1 MLEFMRKHA
10 RNWLMKILLG
20 IVILV
25 FIFYFG
31 STGGRDKADAIAM
44 IDGKPVSHGD
54 FQKEYQN
61 LVDFYRQRYGGALT
75 DDMIKGLN
83 LKQQAF
89 DNLIHQG
96 IILRRAADLHLD
108 ISDEEMR
115 AAILSNPAFHRG
127 GVFDEKIYQ
136 QVLRH
141 YKMTPADFESVQ
153 KKGSMIAR
161 LEDFLQDGVKV
172 SDKEVFDLYRAQSE
186 KVNINFLTLSAK
198 DFVKRIKPD
207 RKDLESY
214 LKEHENDFRIPEKIQ
229 VKYISFA
236 AQDFAASVKVSDA
249 EVNDYYNR
257 RKDQFKKKGGNPVP
271 LSEARGKIM
280 AELKHVQGM
289 FAAAEKAK
297 KVHDIIYQKENF
309 DDYTRQN
316 GLKVTVTDFFSAKD
330 ISQEFGQI
338 RDFAKKIMGLQP
350 NEVSSVLSDH
360 QQHYLFTLVA
370 KKPSQVP
377 ALKDIEG
384 AVEKQYLAGESLQLC
399 KKEAESIL
407 DRVKKG
413 ETLDKV
419 SSEKGLKISETGLFQ
434 PGGAVPAIG
443 SSRELNEV
451 LFLIS
456 ERNPYPDQPFLIH
469 GNYVIVKFKERGA
482 FDNRNFETQKAPLK
496 NLLLSM
502 KRGECLRSWLE
513 NQKASMTKEG
523 TLKLLK
529 DVKDM

>member
-1 MLEFMRKHA
+1 MLELMRKHA
-10 RNWLMKILLG
+10 RNWLMKVLLG
-20 IVILV
+20 IIIIV
-25 FIFYFG
+25 FVFYFG
-31 STGGRDKADAIAM
+31 STRGRDKADAIAM
-44 IDGKPVSHGD
+44 IDGKSVSRVD
-54 FQKEYQN
+54 FLKEYQN

-75 DDMIKGLN
+75 DDVIKGLN

-108 ISDEEMR
+108 VSDEEVR
-115 AAILSNPAFHRG
+115 ASILSNPAFHRG

-136 QVLRH
+136 QLLRQH
-141 YKMTPADFESVQ
+141 KMTPADFEAVQ
-153 KKGSMIAR
+153 KKGIMIAR

-186 KVNINFLTLSAK
+186 KLNVNFLTISAK

-214 LKEHENDFRIPEKIQ
+214 LKEHENDFRVPEKMQ

-257 RKDQFKKKGGNPVP
+257 HKDQFTKKGSKSVP
-271 LSEARGKIM
+271 LSEAKGKIA

-297 KVHDIIYQKENF
+297 NAHDIIYQKENF

-316 GLKVTVTDFFSAKD
+316 GLKISVTDFFSAKD
-330 ISQEFGQI
+330 MPQEFGQI
-338 RDFAKKIMGLQP
+338 RDFAKKIMELQP
-350 NEVSSVLSDH
+350 DEVSSVLSDN
-360 QQHYLFTLVA
+360 QRHYLFKLVA
-370 KKPSQVP
+370 KKPPHVP

-384 AVEKQYLAGESLQLC
+384 EVEKQYLAGESLRLC

-419 SSEKGLKISETGLFQ
+419 SSEKGLRISETGLFQ
-434 PGGAVPAIG
+434 PGVAVPGIG
-443 SSRELNEV
+443 SSRELNEA
-451 LFLIS
+451 LFPIS
-456 ERNPYPDQPFLIH
+456 ERNPYPDRPFLIN
-469 GNYVIVKFKERGA
+469 GNYVIVKFKERDA
-482 FDNRNFETQKAPLK
+482 LDNRNFETQKAPLK

-502 KRGECLRSWLE
+502 KRGECLRSWLD
-513 NQKASMTKEG
+513 NQKASMIKEG

>member
-1 MLEFMRKHA
+1 MLELMRKHA
-10 RNWLMKILLG
+10 RNWLMKVLLG
-20 IVILV
+20 IIIIV
-25 FIFYFG
+25 FVFYFG
-31 STGGRDKADAIAM
+31 STGGRDKTDAIAM
-44 IDGKPVSHGD
+44 IDGKPVSHVD

-61 LVDFYRQRYGGALT
+61 LADFYRQRYGGALT

-89 DNLIHQG
+89 DNLINQG
-96 IILRRAADLHLD
+96 IILRRVADLHLEV
-108 ISDEEMR
+108 SDEEVR
-115 AAILSNPAFHRG
+115 DSILSNSAFQRG

-136 QVLRH
+136 QILRYH
-141 YKMTPADFESVQ
+141 KMTPADFEAVQ
-153 KKGSMIAR
+153 KNGIMIAR
-161 LEDFLQDGVKV
+161 MEDFLRDGVKV

-186 KVNINFLTLSAK
+186 KLNINFLTFSAK

-214 LKEHENDFRIPEKIQ
+214 LREHENDFRVPEKIQ

-249 EVNDYYNR
+249 EVDDYYNR
-257 RKDQFKKKGGNPVP
+257 NKDQFKTKGGKPVP
-271 LSEARGKIM
+271 LSEARGKIV
-280 AELKHVQGM
+280 ADLKHVQGM

-297 KVHDIIYQKENF
+297 KSHDVIYQKENF
-309 DDYTRQN
+309 DDYARQN
-316 GLKVTVTDFFSAKD
+316 GLKISVTDFFIVRD
-330 ISQEFGQI
+330 VPQEFGQI
-338 RDFAKKIMGLQP
+338 RDFAKKVMELQP
-350 NEVSSVLSDH
+350 DNVSSVLSDN
-360 QQHYLFTLVA
+360 QRHYIFKLVA
-370 KKPSQVP
+370 KKPSHVP

-384 AVEKQYLAGESLQLC
+384 EVEKQYLAGESLRLC

-434 PGGAVPAIG
+434 PGGAVPKIG
-443 SSRELNEV
+443 SSRELNET
-451 LFLIS
+451 LLLIS
-456 ERNPYPDQPFLIH
+456 EKNPYPDQPFLIQ
-469 GNYVIVKFKERGA
+469 GSYVIVKFKEREA
-482 FDNRNFETQKAPLK
+482 LDNRSFETQKTSLK
-496 NLLLSM
+496 NLLLST

-529 DVKDM
+529 EVKDM